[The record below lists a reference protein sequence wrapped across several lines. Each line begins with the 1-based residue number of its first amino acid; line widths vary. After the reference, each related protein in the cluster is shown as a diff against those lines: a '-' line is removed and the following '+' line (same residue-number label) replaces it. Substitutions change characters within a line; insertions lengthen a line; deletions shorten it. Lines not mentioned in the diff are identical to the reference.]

1 MAENKTAPREK
12 KQVTIP
18 PVAIVI
24 GFVLV
29 VGLAGFWYLERLSKQ
44 PPPGP
49 PPLTGAAREYVKFL
63 KFVAADGQTAEAPQ
77 MEAHE
82 SYLKQSIVEITGN
95 LLNAGDRVLNSV
107 EINCIFYDPY
117 GQMILRD
124 RVSVVTRK
132 TGGIAPREAKA
143 FRLAFD
149 NIPDSWNQ
157 MMPQMVIAGIDF
169 R

>member
-1 MAENKTAPREK
+1 MERGLKIVPTVSSAPARK
-12 KQVTIP
+12 SNLPLVL
-18 PVAIVI
+18 IVS
-24 GFVLV
+24 VLV
-29 VGLAGFWYLERLSKQ
+29 VVIGAAAWYLLMRGGRPAQPNALTPEAKAYVRNLGLAEVEMKAKENMLGGTL
-44 PPPGP
+44 
-49 PPLTGAAREYVKFL
+49 
-63 KFVAADGQTAEAPQ
+63 
-77 MEAHE
+77 
-82 SYLKQSIVEITGN
+82 VEITGKITN
-95 LLNAGDRVLNSV
+95 KGAQTLRAV
-107 EINCIFYDPY
+107 ELNCIFYDPY